1 MYYVEALQA
10 FYPIWNYN
18 EGSGGGILMP
28 DGSTRDAIK
37 PLGHTINF
45 IYSWLQSFEETF
57 S

>member
-1 MYYVEALQA
+1 MCYVEAYDI
-10 FYPIWNYN
+10 FHPTWNYN

-45 IYSWLQSFEETF
+45 I
-57 S
+57 